1 MKPILCVFCEGNDTK
16 IVAVEKEKDKIR
28 ILKAAS
34 YNIVQPAVEVAE
46 GITDLKIG
54 AEEVSFED
62 FQKTLPLSEG
72 MNSSNLAL
80 ISTSLK
86 SINLSQALFIPALTE
101 PSLHYHVYEGSKI
114 NKSSKVVQDIIN
126 DIYET
131 KNITIDKDELSY
143 VELVDKSLLAVFL
156 NGEIGCVKLINQLA
170 DYNGKKYFKIPTLKS
185 AEISLAYYIA
195 RKRKFFPDDQ
205 SLIVYIGKEYSKLIF
220 LQGRK
225 LKHIGTTLDI
235 GTVNLHTYDV
245 YFSKILL
252 EMDNGGISSL
262 DNIIVCGE
270 DDSENLILSFY
281 GTFPEANVSRV
292 EFEEFDSSALDHETQ
307 ESISAYSIPISILS
321 EYFDDQTQKGKETI
335 NLLPKYIKEQQKVFQ
350 FAWHGYAILPLLFG
364 ATFFLT
370 LQILLNSK
378 KVNEL
383 EKEIAQQ
390 TVLLRQNQEILGR
403 IADLE
408 SKISSFGQT
417 QTILDSASAGTGVW
431 SKVTEHFSDFCGS
444 KQNIWLTKLGADAN
458 NIVIEGYTLS
468 KLSPTELAYT
478 IDGANLK
485 GIFAE
490 SIREEPAYRFNLNF
504 NLTQFPKVTQ

>member
-34 YNIVQPAVEVAE
+34 YNVVQPAVEVAE
-46 GITDLKIG
+46 GITDLKVG

-62 FQKTLPLSEG
+62 FQKSLPVPEG
-72 MNSSNLAL
+72 INSSNLAL

-86 SINLSQALFIPALTE
+86 NINLSQAFFIPALTE

-156 NGEIGCVKLINQLA
+156 NGEIGCVKLINSLA
-170 DYNGKKYFKIPTLKS
+170 EYNGKKYFKIPTLKS

-225 LKHIGTTLDI
+225 LKHIGATLDI
-235 GTVNLHTYDV
+235 GTANLHTYDV

-281 GTFPEANVSRV
+281 GTFPEANVSRL
-292 EFEEFDSSALDHETQ
+292 EFEEFDSSVLDHETQ

-321 EYFDDQTQKGKETI
+321 EYFDDQTQKGRIFKHQAH
-335 NLLPKYIKEQQKVFQ
+335 NFFYRWAGF
-350 FAWHGYAILPLLFG
+350 LF
-364 ATFFLT
+364 
-370 LQILLNSK
+370 
-378 KVNEL
+378 
-383 EKEIAQQ
+383 
-390 TVLLRQNQEILGR
+390 
-403 IADLE
+403 
-408 SKISSFGQT
+408 
-417 QTILDSASAGTGVW
+417 
-431 SKVTEHFSDFCGS
+431 
-444 KQNIWLTKLGADAN
+444 
-458 NIVIEGYTLS
+458 
-468 KLSPTELAYT
+468 
-478 IDGANLK
+478 
-485 GIFAE
+485 
-490 SIREEPAYRFNLNF
+490 
-504 NLTQFPKVTQ
+504 